1 MTSLKWVV
9 LTAAAVLAT
18 SACNIENVAPTTTT
32 APRPPPTTAAPP
44 VSIPEE
50 TVQRVADTMPRPPAA
65 VEPFTSAWEFQML
78 MSLPQAGRLRE
89 VTFQD
94 HWLVAHM
101 VCGLL
106 REGISMRRVWNIF
119 EPFPPEEI
127 HYLFAAAT
135 QTFCPAYQTSL
146 HSLVS
151 EMTLW
156 SLTDGLGAFA
166 EGFAEGLAEGLT
178 R

>member
-1 MTSLKWVV
+1 
-9 LTAAAVLAT
+9 
-18 SACNIENVAPTTTT
+18 
-32 APRPPPTTAAPP
+32 
-44 VSIPEE
+44 
-50 TVQRVADTMPRPPAA
+50 
-65 VEPFTSAWEFQML
+65 ML

-106 REGISMRRVWNIF
+106 REGISMRRVWNTF
-119 EPFPPEEI
+119 EPFPPEI